1 MLASLKVECP
11 DEIKYLYVTQPR
23 FYMKNLKGLIII
35 ALFALAACG
44 KSGEHDHAHDDGATE
59 EGPNQALY
67 DQVMDVHDE
76 VMPKMD
82 EIMKLKRELQDK
94 IANSPDMVVERK
106 EQLEKVISNLDSAS
120 TAMMNWMHEFNP
132 LPDSVDQ
139 ERAREYLESEMERI
153 RKVKTLTLESI
164 DKAKEEAIKN

>member
-1 MLASLKVECP
+1 
-11 DEIKYLYVTQPR
+11 
-23 FYMKNLKGLIII
+23 MKNLKGLIII
-35 ALFALAACG
+35 AFFALAACG
-44 KSGEHDHAHDDGATE
+44 KSGEHDHSHDDSATE

-94 IANSPDMVVERK
+94 IANTPDMVVERK
-106 EQLEKVISNLDSAS
+106 AQLEKMISNLDSAS
-120 TAMMNWMHEFNP
+120 NAMMNWMHEFNP
-132 LPDSVDQ
+132 LPDSLDQ
-139 ERAREYLESEMERI
+139 EKAREYLESEMERI

-164 DKAKEEAIKN
+164 EKAKEEATKN

>member
-1 MLASLKVECP
+1 MKH
-11 DEIKYLYVTQPR
+11 VTLIELNANR
-23 FYMKNLKGLIII
+23 MKNLKSLCVVGLFI
-35 ALFALAACG
+35 LVGCG
-44 KSGEHDHAHDDGATE
+44 KGGEHQHTNSAAAMDDS
-59 EGPNQALY
+59 PNQALY

-82 EIMKLKRELQDK
+82 DIMKLKRELQDK

-106 EQLEKVISNLDSAS
+106 EQLEQVIANLDSAS
-120 TAMMNWMHEFNP
+120 NAMMSWMHEFNP

-139 ERAREYLESEMERI
+139 EKAREYLESEMEQI

-164 DKAKEEAIKN
+164 EKAKEEATKN